1 MKKFFSYK
9 LAIIIL
15 TLNLTPING
24 QSTEPI
30 DKNINNLL
38 KEDYKV
44 VEVLDGQIVLL
55 KDKDM
60 VICQTRVQHM
70 NSGKSIEDYINHSYR
85 MKSRALKSLYDSQ
98 IKNAM
103 NSENFN
109 RAELFQLLD
118 EIDEVNKKINKIL
131 INSIKTETVMYTSC
145 YRP

>member
-1 MKKFFSYK
+1 MEKFFSFIF
-9 LAIIIL
+9 LIIIL
-15 TLNLTPING
+15 TLNLTSVNG

-30 DKNINNLL
+30 DKNINNFL
-38 KEDYKV
+38 KEDYKI

-60 VICQTRVQHM
+60 VICHTRVQHT
-70 NSGKSIEDYINHSYR
+70 NSGKSIEDYINHSYK

-98 IKNAM
+98 IKKSM

-109 RAELFQLLD
+109 RAELFELLD
-118 EIDEVNKKINKIL
+118 KIDEVNNKINKIL
-131 INSIKTETVMYTSC
+131 INSIKKETVIYTSC